1 MDERRKWTV
10 HPVYPDP
17 SGEEVLEEAR
27 RKGVKE
33 EEAERGL
40 RETRERVIGREGE
53 DPLRWEWEP
62 DAWKIADALL
72 GWELFDARFDLRLRE
87 AGLSWDEFCGEVRRR
102 LGFKEKVKWL
112 LLMGANRSAKSSW
125 AAKRMQERLC
135 GGKDQEVFC
144 LDMNHDHSVR
154 EQQRLVWRYMPRAWR
169 MAMRRTDTNI
179 QYSEKN
185 GFTNGDF
192 INPLG
197 SYCKFLCYTQDLSAV
212 SEGRQPHRVWMDELA
227 PAEWVETWGY
237 RLATRGGS
245 GCVTFTPLDGYSPLV
260 AGVCDGGQVTMD
272 WPAFLLPIDGKGPA
286 LYAGLGLAR
295 EEHEEVVRARGEGR
309 QSRWP
314 ATRGMDVLEW
324 LRLGDGYEK
333 EMMGAYWPELR
344 GRGFARVPRVMRSA
358 NPLWGVVWFHGC
370 DNPFGGAENVM
381 AEALH
386 SRKGSGTVK
395 VRCYGFAEKTTFGTF
410 RKFERSVHVMKR
422 DAVPEGGENTL
433 LVDPHTDRN
442 WAMVW
447 VRNTGLKRV
456 VYREWPSRVYRVP
469 GGGVMEPW
477 AMPSATK
484 VEGVMGAGQKTLGWG

>member
-33 EEAERGL
+33 DEAERGL

-102 LGFKEKVKWL
+102 LGFKETVKWL

-197 SYCKFLCYTQDLSAV
+197 SYCKFL
-212 SEGRQPHRVWMDELA
+212 
-227 PAEWVETWGY
+227 
-237 RLATRGGS
+237 
-245 GCVTFTPLDGYSPLV
+245 
-260 AGVCDGGQVTMD
+260 
-272 WPAFLLPIDGKGPA
+272 
-286 LYAGLGLAR
+286 
-295 EEHEEVVRARGEGR
+295 
-309 QSRWP
+309 
-314 ATRGMDVLEW
+314 
-324 LRLGDGYEK
+324 
-333 EMMGAYWPELR
+333 
-344 GRGFARVPRVMRSA
+344 
-358 NPLWGVVWFHGC
+358 
-370 DNPFGGAENVM
+370 
-381 AEALH
+381 
-386 SRKGSGTVK
+386 
-395 VRCYGFAEKTTFGTF
+395 
-410 RKFERSVHVMKR
+410 
-422 DAVPEGGENTL
+422 
-433 LVDPHTDRN
+433 
-442 WAMVW
+442 
-447 VRNTGLKRV
+447 
-456 VYREWPSRVYRVP
+456 
-469 GGGVMEPW
+469 
-477 AMPSATK
+477 
-484 VEGVMGAGQKTLGWG
+484 